1 MDRLTQKELDC
12 LLALREMKLAGQ
24 SQTAT
29 APGTDNHADQGDSNQ
44 PHHMADKEAIQ
55 PIAHQGDHDRSQP
68 GSNTSSTPSAATSQT
83 KTKATK
89 TESNQV
95 KWKVPQWIIDEQNST
110 ADFFLRMYEVAL
122 PTPKVTSQ
130 QSKGRISRLRP
141 RSSSSCAPLTASSS
155 DQKKAFVW
163 YLPLITPG
171 DESDE
176 DDENEEERLN
186 EMIGAD
192 APKCFQLLLYD
203 KDNTNF

>member
-110 ADFFLRMYEVAL
+110 ADFFLRMYEVNL
-122 PTPKVTSQ
+122 FQ
-130 QSKGRISRLRP
+130 QSKKRLCPTCRRP
-141 RSSSSCAPLTASSS
+141 RYKGRDRSGEEEEEAEEEEGLNGRDCYGSW
-155 DQKKAFVW
+155 QM
-163 YLPLITPG
+163 YLWWWINFG
-171 DESDE
+171 SDE
-176 DDENEEERLN
+176 DDWE
-186 EMIGAD
+186 
-192 APKCFQLLLYD
+192 
-203 KDNTNF
+203 